1 MVKKY
6 VFIAVFLFCTHCNLS
21 FANTDITIDEIAVEL
36 QQLKESFKKM
46 EDNYRERIV
55 NLETQLERERSDKDY
70 GAEIQNVER
79 DYNTRIRSLEEL
91 LGNQRSEIE
100 EDYGA
105 RIHTLEELLNEERAR
120 SEDVYA
126 RMAERARSDK
136 RPVFYGTKGSFMNP
150 DVSIVADTFY
160 HFSDNKFGVGE
171 FTDEDFYFRE
181 VELALQGYIYPG
193 VRAEFFPVWEVEE
206 GIVEIEEAFANFLT
220 LPFNS
225 SLLVGR
231 HRIRFGLV
239 NPEHQHH
246 RDYAD
251 VPLAVQN
258 FLGAEGYIDE
268 GINFSTILPVSSVPV
283 ELGFGIFDGDKP
295 LGHHHEEEEE
305 EEEHEEEGSRLLE
318 IFESEPVEFS
328 DHVFLAKINTNLLIQ
343 PNFDVSLGYHVLW
356 DGNGSGNT
364 AIHNGQFSMRYRFP
378 NSWSKILWQ
387 NELYVADVD
396 DRDIT
401 SKGFYS
407 LFKYTHSRFLD
418 FGFRYDW
425 SELGSTDDAHH
436 WAVNPIFTWHLTESS
451 YVRAQYRYGELESSS
466 GITSSVNEGF
476 IQFVWGLGPH
486 SHGIER

>member
-1 MVKKY
+1 MVKIFIFI
-6 VFIAVFLFCTHCNLS
+6 VFSVVFTFNSLS
-21 FANTDITIDEIAVEL
+21 FANNNITLNDLALEL
-36 QQLKESFKKM
+36 QQLKGSFQKM
-46 EDNYRERIV
+46 EADYRAKIE
-55 NLETQLERERSDKDY
+55 NLEAQLKEQQTEKDY
-70 GAEIQNVER
+70 STKIDKVEQ
-79 DYNTRIRSLEEL
+79 DYKTRIRTVEEL
-91 LGNQRSEIE
+91 LGKQKAELE
-100 EDYGA
+100 QDYGIKI
-105 RIHTLEELLNEERAR
+105 RTLEELLDEERIR
-120 SEDVYA
+120 SEDEYTRVTQ
-126 RMAERARSDK
+126 RAK
-136 RPVFYGTKGSFMNP
+136 AQQRPFFYGTKGSFMNP
-150 DVSIVADTFY
+150 DVSIIGDVFY
-160 HFSDNKFGVGE
+160 HFSDDKFGVGE
-171 FTDEDFYFRE
+171 FTDEDMFFRE

-225 SLLVGR
+225 NLLVGR

-251 VPLAVQN
+251 VPLVVQN

-268 GINFSTILPVSSVPV
+268 GINFTVMVPKIPLPV
-283 ELGFGIFDGDKP
+283 ELGFGIFDGDKS
-295 LGHHHEEEEE
+295 LGEHHEEHEDEEE
-305 EEEHEEEGSRLLE
+305 EDSRLLE

-328 DHVFLAKINTNLLIQ
+328 DHVFLAKINTNLLIL
-343 PNFDVSLGYHVLW
+343 PNFDISLGYHALW

-378 NSWSKILWQ
+378 NSWSKVLWQ

-407 LFKYTHSRFLD
+407 LLKYSHSRFLD

-436 WAVNPIFTWHLTESS
+436 WALNPILTWHLTESS
-451 YVRAQYRYGELESSS
+451 YVRAQYRYGELESST

-486 SHGIER
+486 SHGIKR